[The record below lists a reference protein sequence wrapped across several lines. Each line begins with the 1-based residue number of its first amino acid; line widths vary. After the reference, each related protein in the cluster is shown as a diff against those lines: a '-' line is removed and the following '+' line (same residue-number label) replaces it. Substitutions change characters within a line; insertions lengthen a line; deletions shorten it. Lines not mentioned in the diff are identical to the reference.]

1 MDDLISS
8 ESAGEGLWRI
18 HNAMGEVCY
27 LVDGAREAALVDTMG
42 GFGDLGAL
50 VAGLI
55 GKKPVKVLLTHR
67 HADHVGG
74 AYWFSDVWADVREA
88 SCWDVCER
96 YAHIV
101 AEHAA
106 KEGYADASTPFG
118 PRDGTRPR
126 VHTTSEDDVFDL
138 GGRTLRVVELPGH
151 TSGSIGFLC
160 PELKI
165 LFSGDAVTPIECLCF
180 TESSSVQ
187 TYKETLGK
195 LRGLPFE
202 RFWTG
207 HHLHDFTKKDLDG
220 FESAADFVLAG
231 DRGYAWHHGFIPD
244 WEGTIHFAPD
254 TASVS
259 RETSA
264 SSKLWQ

>member
-1 MDDLISS
+1 
-8 ESAGEGLWRI
+8 
-18 HNAMGEVCY
+18 
-27 LVDGAREAALVDTMG
+27 MG

-55 GKKPVKVLLTHR
+55 GKKPVRVLLTHR

-74 AYWFSDVWADVREA
+74 AYWFSDVWAHAQEA
-88 SCWDVCER
+88 SCWCVCER

-118 PRDGTRPR
+118 PRDGARPR
-126 VHTTSEDDVFDL
+126 VHTTAEGDVFDL
-138 GGRTLRVVELPGH
+138 GGRTLRVVGLPGH

-160 PELKI
+160 RELGI
-165 LFSGDAVTPIECLCF
+165 LFSGDAVTLIECLCF
-180 TESSSVQ
+180 PESSSVK
-187 TYKETLGK
+187 TYKETLEK
-195 LRGLPFE
+195 LRRLPFE

-220 FESAADFVLAG
+220 FESAADFVLSG

-244 WEGTIHFAPD
+244 WEGTIHFAANGVNDVDSCDFRAVITRGLP
-254 TASVS
+254 APRRRRS
-259 RETSA
+259 RP
-264 SSKLWQ
+264 